1 MYEDQTYEAILD
13 RVINDARDDIDTTE
27 GSIFFSALAPA
38 CLEFAMH
45 YIELD
50 GIIRE
55 GYADTC
61 SRENLILRCK
71 ERGLTPYPATYAVL
85 KGKFDV
91 DIGLDQRFSITD
103 DELNYIS
110 IAFINSAVEDG
121 TTYYY
126 YQMRCEDAGTEGN
139 KHYGTIEAIDYI
151 SGLNYAELT
160 ELLIPGEDEE
170 DTEDLRER
178 YFGSFETAPFGGNKK
193 DYKDKTNALSG
204 VGATKVIPVWNG
216 GGTVLLIILDSQYEK
231 ASSTLVD
238 TVQAA
243 IDPLNAQGQGEG
255 IAPIGHTVTVQ
266 TVTEVP
272 IQIKTT
278 LTYREGY
285 NWNRLGEEITQ
296 AMNDYLLELREDW
309 ANQNNLI
316 VRITQIETRI
326 LQITGVV
333 DITGTK
339 INNVA
344 DNLTLTYNQIPV
356 ANTQGVI
363 VDEG

>member
-1 MYEDQTYEAILD
+1 MYEDQTYEEILERAIG
-13 RVINDARDDIDTTE
+13 NARSDIDTTE
-27 GSIFFSALAPA
+27 GSIFYSALAPA
-38 CLEFAMH
+38 CFEFAMH
-45 YIELD
+45 YFELD
-50 GIIRE
+50 GIVRE

-71 ERGLTPYPATYAVL
+71 ERGITPYSATQAVL

-91 DIGLDQRFSITD
+91 DIGLDARFSITD

-110 IAFINSAVEDG
+110 IAFINSEVVDG

-126 YQMRCEDAGTEGN
+126 YQMQCEDSGTEGN
-139 KHYGTIEAIDYI
+139 RHFGTLEAIEFI
-151 SGLNYAELT
+151 SDLNVAELT

-193 DYKDKTNALSG
+193 DYKEKTNALSG
-204 VGATKVIPVWNG
+204 VGSTKVIPVWNG
-216 GGTVLLIILDSQYEK
+216 GGTVLLIILNSEYEK
-231 ASSTLVD
+231 ASQVLID
-238 TVQAA
+238 TVQTA
-243 IDPLNAQGQGEG
+243 IDPLNAQGQGNG
-255 IAPIGHTVTVQ
+255 IAPIGHVVTVRTVEEVTVQ
-266 TVTEVP
+266 IAV
-272 IQIKTT
+272 T

-285 NWNRLGEEITQ
+285 SWNRLSEEITD
-296 AMNDYLLELREDW
+296 AMEDYLLELRQDW
-309 ANQNNLI
+309 ANQNQLI

-339 INNVA
+339 INGVT

-356 ANTQGVI
+356 ANAQGVI

>member
-1 MYEDQTYEAILD
+1 MYEDQTYEAILE
-13 RVINDARDDIDTTE
+13 RVIDDARDDLDTTE
-27 GSIFFSALAPA
+27 GSIFYSALAPA

-50 GIIRE
+50 GIVRE

-71 ERGLTPYPATYAVL
+71 ERGITPYPATQAVL
-85 KGKFDV
+85 KGKFDLDV
-91 DIGLDQRFSITD
+91 GLGARFSIA
-103 DELNYIS
+103 DEEINYVS
-110 IAFINSAVEDG
+110 IAFLNSEVIDDV
-121 TTYYY
+121 TYYY
-126 YQMRCEDAGTEGN
+126 YQMQCEDAGTDGN
-139 KHYGTIEAIDYI
+139 KYFGELEAIEYV
-151 SGLNYAELT
+151 GELNTAELT

-170 DTEDLRER
+170 ETEALRTR
-178 YFGSFETAPFGGNKK
+178 YYSSFETAPFGGNKK
-193 DYKDKTNALSG
+193 DYIEKTNALSG
-204 VGATKVIPVWNG
+204 VGSTKVIPVWNG
-216 GGTVLLIILDSQYEK
+216 GGTVLLIILNSEYEK
-231 ASSTLVD
+231 ASQVLID

-243 IDPLNAQGQGEG
+243 IDPLSSQGQGEG

-266 TVTEVP
+266 TVEEIPV
-272 IQIKTT
+272 QISVT

-285 NWNRLGEEITQ
+285 SWNRLSEEITE
-296 AMNDYLLELREDW
+296 AMEDYLLELKQDW
-309 ANQNNLI
+309 ANQNQLI

-339 INNVA
+339 INGVA

-356 ANTQGVI
+356 ANAQGVI

>member
-1 MYEDQTYEAILD
+1 MYEDQTYEEILE
-13 RVINDARDDIDTTE
+13 RVIDDARDDIDTTE

-45 YIELD
+45 YVELD
-50 GIIRE
+50 GVIRE

-61 SRENLILRCK
+61 GRDNLILRCK
-71 ERGLTPYPATYAVL
+71 ERGITPYPATEAVL

-91 DIGLDQRFSITD
+91 DIGLDARFSIND
-103 DELNYIS
+103 EELNYVS
-110 IAFINSAVEDG
+110 IAYINSAVEDDV
-121 TTYYY
+121 TYYY
-126 YQMRCEDAGTEGN
+126 YQMQCEEAGTVGN
-139 KHYGTIEAIDYI
+139 RYFGALDPIDFI
-151 SGLNYAELT
+151 SNLNVAELT

-170 DTEDLRER
+170 DTEDLRDR
-178 YFGSFETAPFGGNKK
+178 YFSSFENAPFGGNKK
-193 DYKDKTNALSG
+193 DYKDKCNALSG
-204 VGATKVIPVWNG
+204 VGSTKVIPCWNG
-216 GGTVLLIILDSQYEK
+216 GGTVLLIILNSEYEK
-231 ASSTLVD
+231 ASSVLVD
-238 TVQAA
+238 AVQAA
-243 IDPLNAQGQGEG
+243 IDPLNSQGQGSG

-266 TVTEVP
+266 TVTDVP

-285 NWNRLGEEITQ
+285 SWSRLGSQITE
-296 AMNDYLLELREDW
+296 AMEDYLAELREDW
-309 ANQNNLI
+309 ANQNQLI

-344 DNLTLTYNQIPV
+344 NNLTLLYNQIPV
-356 ANTQGVI
+356 ENSQGVI